1 MKTAIFTK
9 PLTVMLSPEDYE
21 QIKRVTDRERVSM
34 GEWVREAVA
43 MALNNIP
50 NDRQNM

>member
-9 PLTVMLSPEDYE
+9 PLTVMLSPDDYDR
-21 QIKRVTDRERVSM
+21 IKLITDRERVSM

-43 MALNNIP
+43 MALKNTGEP
-50 NDRQNM
+50 LQ